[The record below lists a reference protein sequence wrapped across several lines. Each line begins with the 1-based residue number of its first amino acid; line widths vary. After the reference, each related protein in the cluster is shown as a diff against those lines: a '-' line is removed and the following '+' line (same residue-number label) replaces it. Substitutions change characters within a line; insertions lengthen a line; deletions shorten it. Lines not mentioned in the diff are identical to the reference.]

1 MGYTGRYGHASVK
14 RNKGT
19 GRFTD
24 RAAGEGI
31 DPRVEGLYLPER
43 IGGKQAARSSRCAVA
58 ADFDGDGRLDL
69 MVNNFNDRPY
79 YFRNRFPVRNYVALR
94 LTGTVSNRDAVGAVA
109 WVYPVG
115 GGPVVRQV
123 HAAGG
128 DLSHG

>member
-43 IGGKQAARSSRCAVA
+43 IGGKQAARSSRCAA
-58 ADFDGDGRLDL
+58 TADFDGDGRLDL
-69 MVNNFNDRPY
+69 VTNNFNDRPY
-79 YFRNRFPVRNYVALR
+79 YFRNNFPQKNYVAFR
-94 LTGTVSNRDAVGAVA
+94 LQGTKSNRDAIGAV
-109 WVYPVG
+109 VRLYLG
-115 GGPVVRQV
+115 KEIMTRQV
-123 HAAGG
+123 QAAGG
-128 DLSHG
+128 YLSQ